1 MNTPT
6 LSSIPQ
12 DIDKVLEEVTHKIV
26 DIFHPEQII
35 LFGSYAYGTPTRDSD
50 VDLLVIMNTEDRPS
64 ERSLRIT
71 QVCRPRYVS
80 EDFRTAITMV
90 RKRKDPVPDNVC
102 FCAQQCVWT
111 GYPFWS
117 PQSDY
122 LVFQKSGQNGRQ
134 VLKVAASGGAGLVLT
149 TNGGGVLRAGTWGP
163 IGTIIIAHAASGKR
177 GTLLSGSDRGGPLT
191 RYLYPDTTL
200 SELVGFGYPHVL
212 PVYGYL
218 IPSEVRTHQS
228 LMHRDLTRIL
238 PGLVTAR
245 N

>member
-35 LFGSYAYGTPTRDSD
+35 LFGSYAYGTPTRDRD
-50 VDLLVIMNTEDRPS
+50 IDLLVIMNTEDRPS

-90 RKRKDPVPDNVC
+90 RKCKDPVPDNVC

-111 GYPFWS
+111 GYPRERS
-117 PQSDY
+117 
-122 LVFQKSGQNGRQ
+122 R
-134 VLKVAASGGAGLVLT
+134 KVK
-149 TNGGGVLRAGTWGP
+149 GP
-163 IGTIIIAHAASGKR
+163 VI
-177 GTLLSGSDRGGPLT
+177 LSGRLRVTTSSSRNPVKMAGRFLRQPL
-191 RYLYPDTTL
+191 PAA
-200 SELVGFGYPHVL
+200 P
-212 PVYGYL
+212 
-218 IPSEVRTHQS
+218 
-228 LMHRDLTRIL
+228 
-238 PGLVTAR
+238 AWC
-245 N
+245 